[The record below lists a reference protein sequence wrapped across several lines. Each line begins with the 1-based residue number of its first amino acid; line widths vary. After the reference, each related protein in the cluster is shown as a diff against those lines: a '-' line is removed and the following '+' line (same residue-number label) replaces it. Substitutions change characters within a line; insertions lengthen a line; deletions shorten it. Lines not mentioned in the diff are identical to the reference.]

1 MDLERG
7 QISKNP
13 GPKTTTKLML
23 NSFWGKFRESL
34 NKTKVSQMTEAFEL
48 LSIIASPPERCTG
61 IQIISVDMIEVISRR
76 REVIKPP
83 LKTRTRVDALTSMR
97 LPSRPGRHA

>member
-7 QISKNP
+7 QISKNL
-13 GPKTTTKLML
+13 GPKTATKLML

-48 LSIIASPPERCTG
+48 LSIIANPLKDVC
-61 IQIISVDMIEVISRR
+61 ILSVDMIEVISRR
-76 REVIKPP
+76 REVIRPP

>member
-1 MDLERG
+1 MRETKCLVNVLFTCTGMDLERG

-48 LSIIASPPERCTG
+48 LSIIAN
-61 IQIISVDMIEVISRR
+61 
-76 REVIKPP
+76 P
-83 LKTRTRVDALTSMR
+83 LKDVRGYRFYL
-97 LPSRPGRHA
+97 

>member
-1 MDLERG
+1 MRETKCLVNVLFTCTGMDLERD

-34 NKTKVSQMTEAFEL
+34 NKTKVSQMTDAFEL
-48 LSIIASPPERCTG
+48 LSTIAN
-61 IQIISVDMIEVISRR
+61 
-76 REVIKPP
+76 P
-83 LKTRTRVDALTSMR
+83 LKDVRGYRVYL
-97 LPSRPGRHA
+97 